1 MPLLRLDFAC
11 LYNKF
16 FGETERNLREALK
29 LAEQMTPCVLWMD
42 ELEKGLA
49 TGEMDGGV
57 SQRLLGTLLTW
68 MAERDAPVF
77 IVATANAVDRLP
89 PELLRKGRF
98 DELFFIDL
106 PDEPTRAEIFRIHLA
121 RRELQADGFDL
132 SALAKVSDGFSG
144 AEIEQVVVSAVYAG
158 QAQSREPDQGMLLEC
173 IRATSPLSVV
183 MAEKLD
189 ELRGWAA
196 GRAVL
201 A

>member
-1 MPLLRLDFAC
+1 M
-11 LYNKF
+11 
-16 FGETERNLREALK
+16 REALK
-29 LAEQMTPCVLWMD
+29 LAEQMAPCVLWMD

-57 SQRLLGTLLTW
+57 SQRVLGTLLSW

-77 IVATANAVDRLP
+77 IVATANAVNRLP

-98 DELFFIDL
+98 DELFFVDL
-106 PDEPTRAEIFRIHLA
+106 PDAATRAEIFEIHLA
-121 RRELQADGFDL
+121 RRELKADQFDL
-132 SALAKVSDGFSG
+132 AALAVASDGFSG

-158 QAQSREPDQGMLLEC
+158 QAQSREPDQAMLIEC
-173 IRATSPLSVV
+173 IQATAPLSVI

-189 ELRGWAA
+189 DLRSWAS
-196 GRAVL
+196 GRTVL